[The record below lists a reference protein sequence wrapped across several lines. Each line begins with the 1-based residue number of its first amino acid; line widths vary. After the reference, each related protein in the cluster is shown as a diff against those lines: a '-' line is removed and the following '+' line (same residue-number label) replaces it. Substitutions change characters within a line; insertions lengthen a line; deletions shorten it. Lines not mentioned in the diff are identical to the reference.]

1 MFPRRQSEAI
11 NLPPAGKLSIKLA
24 RLFPFDWRITID
36 PFERFFQSRGME
48 VNEKT
53 RARRGSEIRNYI
65 FQVYERSRFS
75 RLFTVEE
82 RLRRD
87 EGGREELGASDTYS
101 ALESRSRGRAA
112 IPSGNFQ

>member
-53 RARRGSEIRNYI
+53 RARRGSEIDPKLYI
-65 FQVYERSRFS
+65 PSIRKESFLSPVYGRRA
-75 RLFTVEE
+75 FTEG
-82 RLRRD
+82 RRG
-87 EGGREELGASDTYS
+87 E
-101 ALESRSRGRAA
+101 GRARR
-112 IPSGNFQ
+112 IRYLLGTGEP